1 MQFLIKKHTMNYPLF
16 LFSKLYDV
24 FVGVNYEY
32 DLMYEDLQ
40 KLYDLFLD
48 SGFNNPNYSEYD
60 CMVEFFKENRL
71 SLLENLLNK
80 HK

>member
-1 MQFLIKKHTMNYPLF
+1 MNYPLF

-80 HK
+80 QK